1 MRLGI
6 HMRRV
11 NMTDDELWHAISQNT
26 GALSALLHRQLEM
39 DDADP
44 GVTHPRMKADLSTM
58 AIPIR
63 TMAYSTSMRC
73 RLSVQVTPTAT

>member
-1 MRLGI
+1 
-6 HMRRV
+6 MRRV

-63 TMAYSTSMRC
+63 TMACSITMLC
-73 RLSVQVTPTAT
+73 RLTIRVTATAT

>member
-1 MRLGI
+1 VRLGI

-44 GVTHPRMKADLSTM
+44 GVTHTRMKADLIHF
-58 AIPIR
+58 ANRFQREYRECVAELRRRYP
-63 TMAYSTSMRC
+63 
-73 RLSVQVTPTAT
+73 LG